1 MAAVPVA
8 VFSDFTCPFS
18 YVTEAAL
25 RTLADEVPLAL
36 RFHALE
42 LHPVP
47 TPLPVG
53 EPLPWSDALV
63 PLADEVGVQVGPPP
77 FATRTR
83 KAHEAARLAESHGV
97 GPAMRQAIFRAF
109 FVEGRDIGRIDVLV
123 ELAATLGL
131 DPSEVKVVLDVDS
144 LTDDVLH
151 DNALAARAGIAA
163 TPTLVVG
170 EGAAVRVLSG
180 AYPLAELRDAI
191 TVP

>member
-25 RTLADEVPLAL
+25 RTLTGEVPLAL

-42 LHPVP
+42 LHPAP
-47 TPLPVG
+47 APLPTDA
-53 EPLPWSDALV
+53 PLPWSDALL
-63 PLADEVGVQVGPPP
+63 PLAAEVGVQVGPPP

-83 KAHEAARLAESHGV
+83 KAHEAARLAESRGV
-97 GPAMRQAIFRAF
+97 GAPMRAAIFRAF
-109 FVEGRDIGRIDVLV
+109 FVEGRDIGRVDVLV
-123 ELAATLGL
+123 ELGAALGL

-144 LTDDVLH
+144 LTDGVLR

-170 EGAAVRVLSG
+170 EGAAARVLSG
-180 AYPLAELRDAI
+180 AYPLSELRDAV
-191 TVP
+191 TAP